1 MSDRTPAVP
10 QRRGPSRGI
19 PRRKWIVRGGLAGLG
34 AIAAS
39 AYGAWPGF
47 WHRYFREMRRP
58 ILTPAAIPDPRLW
71 PDRGLHTAWLGHA
84 TVLVK
89 VDGFT
94 FITDPQFSDRA
105 GISLGPVTLGIKR
118 LVAPALAIP
127 DLPHIDLV
135 LLSHAHMDHF
145 DLPSLGKL
153 ESRRTAV
160 VTAVR
165 TSDLFRA
172 HKYREVHELRWNETA
187 RFGDVRVRAFEVNHW
202 GARMRTDTY
211 RGYNGYVVESGRYR
225 LLFAGDTAET
235 PHFRQL
241 KSSKPYHLAIMP
253 IGAYNPWIHYHCTP
267 EQAWRMGN
275 DAGAEFM
282 LPMHH
287 QTFALGREPFLE
299 PIQRLYDAAAGDS
312 KRVALRRIGQEF
324 KLSI

>member
-1 MSDRTPAVP
+1 MPDRATAEAVRP
-10 QRRGPSRGI
+10 ERSRGI
-19 PRRKWIVRGGLAGLG
+19 PRRKWMVRGGLAGLG
-34 AIAAS
+34 AAATA
-39 AYGAWPGF
+39 AYGVWPGF
-47 WHRYFREMRRP
+47 WHRYFSDMKRP
-58 ILTPAAIPDPRLW
+58 ILRPAAIPDPRLW

-89 VDGFT
+89 MDGFT

-105 GISLGPVTLGIKR
+105 GIALGPVTLGIKR

-127 DLPHIDLV
+127 DLPHIDLI

-145 DLPSLGKL
+145 DLPSLRKL
-153 ESRRTAV
+153 EGKRTDV
-160 VTAVR
+160 VTPAR

-172 HKYREVHELRWNETA
+172 HKYRTVHELRWNETA
-187 RFGDVRVRAFEVNHW
+187 RFGDVLVRAFEVNHW

-225 LLFAGDTAET
+225 VLFAGDTAET
-235 PHFRQL
+235 HLFRQL
-241 KSSKPYHLAIMP
+241 KSSKPYHLAMMP
-253 IGAYNPWIHYHCTP
+253 IGAYNPWIRYHCTP

-275 DAGAEFM
+275 EAGAEFM

-299 PIQRLYDAAAGDS
+299 PIQRFYDAAANAS
-312 KRVALRRIGQEF
+312 NRVAVRRIGQEF
-324 KLSI
+324 KLSV